1 LIYIKKIIGI
11 KMNINFIQRIE
22 NVISNLNPKQQGIA
36 RNLQI
41 DPKFQILEMMIY
53 GRSELFIKDL
63 SSGQNYIFVNFIK
76 SRCNCD

>member
-1 LIYIKKIIGI
+1 
-11 KMNINFIQRIE
+11 MNINFIQRIE

>member
-1 LIYIKKIIGI
+1 
-11 KMNINFIQRIE
+11 MNINFIQRIE

-76 SRCNCD
+76 SRCNCE